1 MMRRE
6 RTLRGFLGF
15 MALGV
20 FGVIGLVVLA
30 ATLPEFLQRRA
41 FDRAVWQDKKAVA
54 QEMRIRMVDDL
65 LQSRNFRG
73 MTRAQV
79 TAILGESDQ
88 TAYFS
93 DWDMVYWLGPERDWF
108 SIDSEWLVLR
118 FDDSKKIAEFRIV
131 RD

>member
-1 MMRRE
+1 MTRE

-20 FGVIGLVVLA
+20 FGVIGLLFLG
-30 ATLPEFLQRRA
+30 ATLPEYLQRRP
-41 FDRAVWQDKKAVA
+41 FDHAVWQDKKAVA

-65 LQSRNFRG
+65 LRSRNFRG